1 VIDSGGKLQGASASN
16 PVRIDPTGT
25 TIQPV
30 DGTLIHNSGVPG
42 STQIGVLSAIANAAN
57 PSFTEGNQVLLSTDL
72 SGNLRVLGTFTGTV
86 TGSQNI
92 NQWAGTALG
101 VPTMWGTA
109 PTGQVVIGVNADIL
123 AMPAVTI
130 AAAQTIAVTNA
141 GTFAVQDASAES
153 SLSTVAGAVSG
164 GKMQVN
170 IASGFPNPAPVSGTV
185 TANAGTGNFTV
196 IQATG
201 TNLHTVVDSGTVN
214 VGTVTTLPAVTI
226 GTWSAGTLTVGGT
239 VNVGTVTTLP
249 AITVAAGQ
257 TIAVTNAG
265 TFAVQDSAAEASL
278 STIAGFG
285 APPTA
290 ASIAAAIVS
299 NPATNPLP
307 TAQVTTLTPPT
318 AAAIGAAVAAPSAA
332 AIASAIVSNPPTT
345 FNGVVSGTVS
355 LSAGTISAITPP
367 TAAAIGAAVAAPS
380 AAAIASAIVSNP
392 ATNPLPT
399 AQVTTLTPPT
409 AAAIGSAVAAALTNP
424 LPVHDSGNV
433 AITAAALPLPA
444 NAAQETGGNLA
455 AIAAS
460 ITTPADQT
468 VSKVVAA
475 QLYADNGAS
484 YDHYI
489 DADGD
494 VCLAVSTIQNITA
507 DANNTSSANIA
518 SAATYTGTATN
529 ALGIGA
535 IQVML
540 LASQPCTVFIDQS
553 GDGTNYDVTDSYTY
567 IPGKPFGITVQC
579 VGKTY
584 RVRVT
589 NLGPITTTTFRVET
603 FAAPQ
608 IEALP
613 RSLDTNGNLRA
624 AINGIADK
632 DGFPVVSNVAHT
644 LAVNQPYHVVGTPFG
659 ASNDTNFWTLAN
671 TGTGSAAGVANSIV
685 TLTSGTAASAYG
697 KITSVRSGRY
707 IHGHPLSFA
716 ANVRLTAVTVANT
729 LRGWGAVTLSTVAPQ
744 NGVYFSVNAAGAL
757 SINYVNATSIQ
768 TVTSGSFNGVI
779 NQFVLDTNVHLYE
792 IQYSVTGAYFFVDNL
807 LIHSVTPTTGILYQL
822 PTFPIS
828 AWATSTAASTSAS
841 LEIWDASILREG
853 RAETAPNFFFQ
864 AGATAGVNLKVGAGA
879 VRSVIISN
887 ITSGSVV
894 TLYDNTAASG
904 TVLWASGSL
913 TTGPGTNVS
922 EPITLEMR
930 EIPFFTGLEL
940 VIATANCNVLVVYE

>member
-1 VIDSGGKLQGASASN
+1 MSVLNIVRGTIVPILTGVTGTGPSTQYFVKDSVPRFHGEPGNFVFGLYNVVGTFSNIVINLEFTPVLGAQAYWEVVDTWSPLSQPMLAATCSEGGFYRLNVTAFAGGTQFDVWSTIGNSTGNHVVIDNFSAQQTVVGTLTSNGQAPSNNNVGALTAKASN
-16 PVRIDPTGT
+16 LAP
-25 TIQPV
+25 
-30 DGTLIHNSGVPG
+30 LY
-42 STQIGVLSAIANAAN
+42 
-57 PSFTEGNQVLLSTDL
+57 TEGNEVLLSTDL
-72 SGNLRVLGTFTGTV
+72 NGNLRVLGTFTGTV
-86 TGSQNI
+86 TGTNNI
-92 NQWAGTALG
+92 TQWDSVNLGT
-101 VPTMWGTA
+101 PSTWGSA
-109 PTGQVVIGVNADIL
+109 PTGQTVIGVNANVL
-123 AMPAVTI
+123 ALPNVT
-130 AAAQTIAVTNA
+130 
-141 GTFAVQDASAES
+141 
-153 SLSTVAGAVSG
+153 L
-164 GKMQVN
+164 
-170 IASGFPNPAPVSGTV
+170 
-185 TANAGTGNFTV
+185 
-196 IQATG
+196 
-201 TNLHTVVDSGTVN
+201 
-214 VGTVTTLPAVTI
+214 
-226 GTWSAGTLTVGGT
+226 
-239 VNVGTVTTLP
+239 
-249 AITVAAGQ
+249 AAGQ
-257 TIAVTNAG
+257 SIAVTNAG
-265 TFAVQDSAAEASL
+265 TFAVQDSIAEGYL
-278 STIAGFG
+278 STIAGTL
-285 APPTA
+285 PPTA

-507 DANNTSSANIA
+507 DANNTSAANIG
-518 SAATYTGTATN
+518 SGATFTGTTTN
-529 ALGIGA
+529 ALGVGA
-535 IQVML
+535 IQVMFF
-540 LASQPCTVFIDQS
+540 SDQTCTVFIDQS
-553 GDGTNYDVTDSYTY
+553 GDGTHFDVTDSYTY
-567 IPGKPFGITVQC
+567 VPGKSFGLTVQA
-579 VGKTY
+579 VGKSY

-589 NLGPITTTTFRVET
+589 NNGAVTTTTFRLET
-603 FAAPQ
+603 FAAPM
-608 IEALP
+608 IEAIP
-613 RSLDTNGNLRA
+613 RSLDINGNLRTS
-624 AINGIADK
+624 IIGIADK

-644 LAVNQPYHVVGTPFG
+644 LAVNQPYKVVGVPFA
-659 ASNDTNFWTLAN
+659 ASVDTNFWTVAN
-671 TGTGSAAGVANSIV
+671 SGTGSAAGVANSIA

-697 KITSVRSGRY
+697 KLTSVRSGRY
-707 IHGHPLSFA
+707 IHSHPLAFA

-729 LRGWGAVTLSTVAPQ
+729 LRAWGAVTLSTVAPQ
-744 NGVYFSVNAAGAL
+744 NGCYFSVNASGQL
-757 SINYVNATSIQ
+757 QINTVHATSIQ
-768 TVTSGSFNGVI
+768 TVTSGSFNGVVS
-779 NQFVLDTNVHLYE
+779 QFVLDTNVHLYE

-807 LIHSVTPTTGILYQL
+807 LVHSVTPTTGVLYQI
-822 PTFPIS
+822 PIFPIN

-841 LEIWDASILREG
+841 LEVWDASILREG
-853 RAETAPNFFFQ
+853 RDSTAPISFFQ
-864 AGATAGVNLKVGAGA
+864 SGTTAGINLKIGAGA
-879 VRSVIISN
+879 LRSIVISN
-887 ITSGSVV
+887 ITNNAAI
-894 TLYDNTAASG
+894 TLYDNTASSG
-904 TVLWASGSL
+904 TILWASGAIP
-913 TTGPGTNVS
+913 TGGGANPGV
-922 EPITLEMR
+922 IYVDLK
-930 EIPFFTGLEL
+930 EIPFYTGLEL
-940 VIATANCNVLVVYE
+940 AITTANCNVLVVYE